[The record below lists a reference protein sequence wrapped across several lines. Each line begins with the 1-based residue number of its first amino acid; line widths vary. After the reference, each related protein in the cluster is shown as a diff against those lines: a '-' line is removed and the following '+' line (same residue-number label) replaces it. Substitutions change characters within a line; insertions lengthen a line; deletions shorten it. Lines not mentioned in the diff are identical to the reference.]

1 MISTKILRFGSK
13 TMSKLTST
21 CNRIT
26 DKKPQNAANGVVRF
40 IGEMKRKKGIFFGI
54 ELDKAK
60 QGDNNGSL
68 GGIGYFKKMDK
79 RGIFIKKS

>member
-1 MISTKILRFGSK
+1 MAARQCQSTTICDRVKV
-13 TMSKLTST
+13 
-21 CNRIT
+21 IT
-26 DKKPQNAANGVVRF
+26 DKKSQNAANGAVRF

-54 ELDKAK
+54 ELNKAK
-60 QGDNNGSL
+60 QGDDNGSL